1 MKETVNFP
9 VAAPRPLHLR
19 SQRPIAPTSRALTV
33 YAEPLRYAGSR
44 SGRRK
49 DAASSS
55 RAARA
60 YEQTLASQNGPQAL
74 DLYV

>member
-1 MKETVNFP
+1 MKETVNLP

-19 SQRPIAPTSRALTV
+19 SLRPIAPASRALTL
-33 YAEPLRYAGSR
+33 YAEPLRYAG
-44 SGRRK
+44 GRNGRGK
-49 DAASSS
+49 DGPWTS

-60 YEQTLASQNGPQAL
+60 YAQALASQNEPQAL